1 MKNSYAFCILPL
13 AFLLSIHVP
22 LAQGS
27 EEYTSILYGLKHR
40 KYQVPPPTVALV
52 TAQRAQK
59 TTQKTACQLRTIE
72 RKTKSNETQGY

>member
-1 MKNSYAFCILPL
+1 MKNHSAFYILSL
-13 AFLLSIHVP
+13 AFLLAHVH

-27 EEYTSILYGLKHR
+27 DDCTIVLYGLKHR
-40 KYQVPPPTVALV
+40 KHLVPPPTVALV

-59 TTQKTACQLRTIE
+59 NTQKNACQLRTIE